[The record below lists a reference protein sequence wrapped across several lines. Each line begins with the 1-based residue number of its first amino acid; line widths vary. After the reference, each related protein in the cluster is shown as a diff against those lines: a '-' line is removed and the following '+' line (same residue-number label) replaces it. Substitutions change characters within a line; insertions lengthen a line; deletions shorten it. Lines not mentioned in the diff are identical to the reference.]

1 MEKKQKFSDI
11 LVIGGA
17 LFAMF
22 FGAGNLIF
30 PPLLGQQSGTS
41 WFIGFLFFF
50 IFDVGLALVAILA
63 LVRKGQFEI
72 NGITDVMGKVPSTII
87 NCIAVLCIGP
97 LLAIPRTA
105 ATTFEIGVQP
115 LAPNFSTW
123 IFSAIFFAIVLA
135 LTIRPSKVVDIIGSF
150 LTPVLVITLLV
161 MIIKG
166 IISPLGPIDVP
177 ETTNSVQ
184 NGTLNGYQ
192 TLDVLASMIFIMIIT
207 SSAQGKG
214 YTEGRSL
221 SKAVLRSS
229 CVASIGLFVIYGGLT
244 YLGATT
250 CNLADM
256 QGLNQTALLVA
267 ITKALFGNTGV
278 ILLGVIVL
286 FACLTTAI
294 GLSSST
300 GAFFEELTG
309 GKVSYKKVVII
320 VVVFS
325 WLISNA
331 GVSTIIQFSAP
342 LLNLVYPGVLVLII
356 LAFFH
361 KSIKNKNI
369 YRVATYFAIIVSALE
384 ILAGFGLPTGFV
396 KSLPLASIGF
406 AWIVPA
412 IVGGIIGKFIP
423 CKD

>member
-135 LTIRPSKVVDIIGSF
+135 LTIRPSKVVDIIGAF

-166 IISPLGPIDVP
+166 IISPLGPIDLP
-177 ETTNSVQ
+177 ETTNPVQ

-214 YTEGRSL
+214 YTEGHSL
-221 SKAVLRSS
+221 SKAVLSSS

-267 ITKALFGNTGV
+267 ITKALFGNAGV

-294 GLSSST
+294 GL
-300 GAFFEELTG
+300 
-309 GKVSYKKVVII
+309 I

-396 KSLPLASIGF
+396 KSLPLAPMGF
-406 AWIVPA
+406 AWIIPA
-412 IVGGIIGKFIP
+412 IAGGIIGKFIP

>member
-72 NGITDVMGKVPSTII
+72 N
-87 NCIAVLCIGP
+87 CIAVLCIGP

-135 LTIRPSKVVDIIGSF
+135 LTIRPSKVVDIIGAF

-166 IISPLGPIDVP
+166 IISPLGPIDLP
-177 ETTNSVQ
+177 ETTNPVQ

-214 YTEGRSL
+214 YTEGHSL
-221 SKAVLRSS
+221 SKAVLSSS

-267 ITKALFGNTGV
+267 ITKALFGNAGV

-396 KSLPLASIGF
+396 KSLPLAPMGF
-406 AWIVPA
+406 AWIIPA

>member
-11 LVIGGA
+11 LVIGMA

-30 PPLLGQQSGTS
+30 PPLLGQESGTS
-41 WFIGFLFFF
+41 WVIGFLFFF

-63 LVRKGQFEI
+63 LINKGELSI
-72 NGITDVMGKVPSTII
+72 HGITGVMGKVPSAII
-87 NCIAVLCIGP
+87 NCITVLCIGP

-105 ATTFEIGVQP
+105 ATTYEIGVQP
-115 LAPNFSTW
+115 LAPSFSTW
-123 IFSAIFFAIVLA
+123 IFSAIFFIIVLV
-135 LTIRPSKVVDIIGSF
+135 LTIRPSKVVDIIGAF
-150 LTPVLVITLLV
+150 LTPILVIGLLA

-166 IISPLGPIDVP
+166 IVHPLGPIDVEAINNP
-177 ETTNSVQ
+177 VQ
-184 NGTLNGYQ
+184 SGTLNGYQ
-192 TLDVLASMIFIMIIT
+192 TLDVLASMIFILIIA

-214 YTEGRSL
+214 YTEGKTL
-221 SKAVLRSS
+221 SKAVLSS
-229 CVASIGLFVIYGGLT
+229 SVVASIGLFIIYGGLT

-250 CNLADM
+250 CNLPEM

-267 ITKALFGNTGV
+267 ITQASFGQVGV
-278 ILLGVIVL
+278 ILLGIVVL

-294 GLSSST
+294 GLTSST
-300 GAFFEELTG
+300 GSFFEDMTG
-309 GKVSYKKVVII
+309 GKASYTKVVII

-325 WLISNA
+325 WVISNA

-361 KSIKNKNI
+361 NKITNKNI
-369 YRVATYFAIIVSALE
+369 YRCATYLAILTSALE
-384 ILAGFGLPTGFV
+384 ILAGYGVPTGFV
-396 KSLPLASIGF
+396 KSLPLGAYGF
-406 AWIVPA
+406 AWILPA